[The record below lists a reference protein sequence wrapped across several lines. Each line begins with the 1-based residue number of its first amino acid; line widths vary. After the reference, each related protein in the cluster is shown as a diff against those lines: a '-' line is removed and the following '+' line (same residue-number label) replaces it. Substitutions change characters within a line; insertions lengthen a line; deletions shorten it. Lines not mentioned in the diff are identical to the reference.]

1 MCGIAGV
8 VAWDESHRVKRDE
21 LQRMCDAL
29 AHRGP
34 DGEGIFVNHDR
45 AITRE
50 DPHCGFAFRRLA
62 ILDPDPRSNQPFTIG
77 PLTLVFNG
85 EIYNYRELRAEISSL
100 KPEYEWRTRG
110 DTEVLLM
117 SYAVWRERCV
127 AHLNGMYAFAVWDD
141 EAKSLFLARDR
152 MGQKPL
158 YFVYRVDR
166 VEDQI
171 VSLAVAFAS
180 ELGALRHVSWVGRD
194 VWDAEL
200 PHYLAYGYMRHSIYQ
215 SVVQVRPDTWL
226 RFDRGWR
233 KAEAY
238 FDANAPVVR
247 MPDDPVATTRRLV
260 EQAVTRQLVSDV
272 PLGVLLS
279 GGVDSSIVTACAR
292 RAGPVRPFSIRV
304 DAPRYDE
311 GEYAAAVA
319 KHLGTEH
326 HEFHV
331 RPRAAED
338 LPKLAAVFGEP
349 FADSSA
355 IPTHYLARETRAH
368 VKVALG
374 GDGGDELFGGYGRY
388 RAVLLSRRIE
398 RLVPS
403 IAAAS
408 LGRLAGGDPKSS
420 ATRVG
425 RFFRSLTL
433 PMARRYA
440 SYLRYFDDATIGELI
455 GREPWSDPWSR
466 DAVVEEFEYALRR
479 GARPAEAGLAA
490 DRVTYLPGDLL
501 TKVDRAAMLHALEVR
516 CPFMDHELVRFAAG
530 LMSDQ
535 LFKGGPKRMLREA
548 FARDLPEFVF
558 KRAKMGFAVPIGDW
572 FRGELRPM
580 LRDNLF
586 AGDSFAR
593 DRFDMKVVERLVDEH
608 ESRRVDHS
616 QRLYALLMI
625 ELWWRSQVPV
635 SA

>member
-8 VAWDESHRVKRDE
+8 VAWDEKYRVTRE
-21 LQRMCDAL
+21 QLRRMSDAL

-34 DGEGIFVNHDR
+34 DGEGHFLNFEQQP
-45 AITRE
+45 ITR
-50 DPHCGFAFRRLA
+50 DNPQCGFAFRRLA

-85 EIYNYRELRAEISSL
+85 EIYNFRELRSEISNL
-100 KPEYEWRTRG
+100 KPDYQWRTQG

-127 AHLNGMYAFAVWDD
+127 DHLNGMYALALWDSQT
-141 EAKSLFLARDR
+141 KSLYLARDR

-158 YFVYRVDR
+158 YVARG
-166 VEDQI
+166 EG
-171 VSLAVAFAS
+171 AVVFAS
-180 ELGALRHVSWVGRD
+180 ELAPLHSLGRSRPD
-194 VWDAEL
+194 LADEEVA
-200 PHYLAYGYMRHSIYQ
+200 HYLAYGYARGSIYRGASQ
-215 SVVQVRPDTWL
+215 MRPGAWMRIDGAGC
-226 RFDRGWR
+226 RC
-233 KAEAY
+233 ESY
-238 FDANAPVVR
+238 FDPNAPE
-247 MPDDPVATTRRLV
+247 PADEDPVAATRRLV

-279 GGVDSSIVTACAR
+279 GGVDSSVVAACAR
-292 RAGPVRPFSIRV
+292 RAGPVRTFSIRF
-304 DAPRYDE
+304 DDPRYDE

-319 KHLGTEH
+319 KHLGTAH

-355 IPTHYLARETRAH
+355 IPTHYLARATRAH

-388 RAVLLSRRIE
+388 RAAQLSRRVE
-398 RLVPS
+398 RLVPAFAS
-403 IAAAS
+403 AS
-408 LGRLAGGDPKSS
+408 LGRLARGDPKSP

-425 RFFRSLTL
+425 RFFRSLAL

-440 SYLRYFDDATIGELI
+440 SYLRYFDDATIRELT
-455 GREPWSDPWSR
+455 GREPWSTVAAPDE
-466 DAVVEEFEYALRR
+466 VVAEFERAIAR
-479 GARPAEAGLAA
+479 GARPAEAGLAV

-516 CPFMDHELVRFAAG
+516 CPFMDHQLVAFAAG
-530 LMSDQ
+530 LKSEQ
-535 LFKGGPKRMLREA
+535 LFKGGPKRLLREA
-548 FARDLPEFVF
+548 FARDLPAFVF
-558 KRAKMGFAVPIGDW
+558 KRPKMGFAVPVGEW

-580 LRDNLF
+580 LRDHLF

-593 DRFDMKVVERLVDEH
+593 ARVNLKVVERLVGEH

-616 QRLYALLMI
+616 QRLYALLML
-625 ELWWRSQVPV
+625 ELWWRWHRAP
-635 SA
+635 